1 MVQAG
6 SLLYAVYV
14 CLLISVL
21 STALIF
27 IFNCNLEI
35 STRQAV
41 QSDLID
47 LCDSCI
53 DLYLSDSENFVDFN
67 SEKLSPFDNGLVCKF
82 SKKKW
87 GSYIKL
93 TVKAFFKKDTIQKS
107 AFVGPRGDKDMQA
120 LVVCD
125 WDKPLKVSGF
135 TTIKG
140 NMKIPATGYKTV
152 NILGNNQLNKPI
164 LIGNITKSSQS
175 LPEISIPILEAME
188 TAGTKTSL
196 SKIDKG
202 SPVYKGFG
210 KRPLIIEL
218 EKGEQLNSLSFKGN
232 IVIKSV
238 DTLYIDSS
246 TKIEDVIVQAPK
258 IVIGNG
264 FEGRAQFF
272 AANEIFVEED
282 VLLAYPSGLVVT
294 SGNSLSEKKIT
305 LSKDSKVYGGIVI
318 HGATLDE
325 KENNKMIVYE
335 NALVMGTLYCN
346 GKLQLEGNVMG
357 TVYAHKLQ
365 LETKS
370 GTYDDVLLNVKID
383 ALNVPKGFIHLPL
396 FKQQEKNTY
405 GIIKTL

>member
-35 STRQAV
+35 SARQAI

-47 LCDSCI
+47 LCESCI
-53 DLYLSDSENFVDFN
+53 DFYLSDSENFVDFK
-67 SEKLSPFDNGLVCKF
+67 SEKQDLFDNGLICEF
-82 SKKKW
+82 SKKRW
-87 GSYIKL
+87 GSYTKL

-107 AFVGPRGDKDMQA
+107 AFVGPRGDRDMQA

-125 WDKPLKVSGF
+125 WDKPLKVSGS
-135 TTIKG
+135 TIIKG
-140 NMKIPATGYKTV
+140 NMKIPATGYKIV

-164 LIGNITKSSQS
+164 LKGSIARSSQL
-175 LPEISIPILEAME
+175 LPEISMPIPEA
-188 TAGTKTSL
+188 TDKTGTRTSL
-196 SKIDKG
+196 SKIDKRQ
-202 SPVYKGFG
+202 PVYNGFG

-218 EKGEQLNSLSFKGN
+218 EKGEQLNNLSFKGN
-232 IVIKSV
+232 IVLKSV
-238 DTLYIDSS
+238 DTLYISSS

-272 AANEIFVEED
+272 AANEIFVEEE
-282 VLLAYPSGLVVT
+282 VLLAYPSSLVVT
-294 SGNSLSEKKIT
+294 SGDGLSEKKIT
-305 LSKDSKVYGGIVI
+305 LSEDSRVYGGIAI
-318 HGATLDE
+318 HAATFDE
-325 KENNKMIVYE
+325 KENNKMIVRE

-346 GKLQLEGNVMG
+346 GKLQLEGHVLG
-357 TVYAHKLQ
+357 AVYAHKLQ

-370 GTYDDVLLNVKID
+370 GTYDDVLLNVSID

>member
-1 MVQAG
+1 MSA
-6 SLLYAVYV
+6 
-14 CLLISVL
+14 
-21 STALIF
+21 ALIF

-35 STRQAV
+35 SARQAV

-47 LCDSCI
+47 LCESCI
-53 DLYLSDSENFVDFN
+53 DFYLSDSENFVDFK
-67 SEKLSPFDNGLVCKF
+67 SEKQDLFDNGLICEF
-82 SKKKW
+82 SKKRW
-87 GSYIKL
+87 GSYTKL

-125 WDKPLKVSGF
+125 WDKPLKVSGS
-135 TTIKG
+135 TIIKG
-140 NMKIPATGYKTV
+140 NMKIPATGYKIV

-164 LIGNITKSSQS
+164 LKGSIARSSQL
-175 LPEISIPILEAME
+175 LPEISMPIPEGMDK
-188 TAGTKTSL
+188 TGTRTGL
-196 SKIDKG
+196 SKIDKRHL
-202 SPVYKGFG
+202 VYNGFG

-238 DTLYIDSS
+238 DTLYISSS

-258 IVIGNG
+258 IIIGNG

-272 AANEIFVEED
+272 AANEIFVEEE
-282 VLLAYPSGLVVT
+282 VLLAYPSSLVVT
-294 SGNSLSEKKIT
+294 SGDVLSEKKIT
-305 LSKDSKVYGGIVI
+305 LSEDSRVYGGIAI
-318 HGATLDE
+318 HAATFDE
-325 KENNKMIVYE
+325 KEKNKMIVHE

-346 GKLQLEGNVMG
+346 GKLQLEGHVLG

-370 GTYDDVLLNVKID
+370 GTYDDVLLNVSID